1 MTLLSVVK
9 NENKKVVLVVVTKS
23 DQSNS
28 ETYTVNNLKPDTSY
42 IFLVRA
48 ENSHGMS
55 PPRSGHEFNFC
66 LFPFL

>member
-1 MTLLSVVK
+1 MTLSSVVK
-9 NENKKVVLVVVTKS
+9 NENMKVVLVVVTIP

-55 PPRSGHEFNFC
+55 PPRSDH
-66 LFPFL
+66 

>member
-1 MTLLSVVK
+1 MTLSSVVK
-9 NENKKVVLVVVTKS
+9 NENMKVVLVVVTIP

-48 ENSHGMS
+48 EN
-55 PPRSGHEFNFC
+55 
-66 LFPFL
+66 

>member
-1 MTLLSVVK
+1 MTLSSVVK
-9 NENKKVVLVVVTKS
+9 NENMKVVFVVTIP

-55 PPRSGHEFNFC
+55 PPRSDH
-66 LFPFL
+66 

>member
-1 MTLLSVVK
+1 MTLSSVVK
-9 NENKKVVLVVVTKS
+9 NENMKVVLVVVVTIP

-55 PPRSGHEFNFC
+55 PPRSDH
-66 LFPFL
+66 